1 MRMSVAAVGLCAVVC
16 LAFLSLAPPDASAAP
31 PTLAVKR
38 GPDLVV
44 QEIIIREEG
53 TEEFHDVR
61 VSVRVRNVGGANAGR
76 SMTALIYSDNAP
88 VGATVTTEPTP
99 GIRAGGQHE
108 VEFVIE
114 GIAGRFSGMLL
125 AVADAPVEA
134 SPTGQV
140 TEGAPS
146 LTMAVVTPRTDSN
159 NTFGVICST
168 QGKTPPI
175 RYQNPA
181 YK

>member
-1 MRMSVAAVGLCAVVC
+1 M
-16 LAFLSLAPPDASAAP
+16 
-31 PTLAVKR
+31 AVKR

-53 TEEFHDVR
+53 TEEFHNVR

-76 SMTALIYSDNAP
+76 SMTALIYSDNATA
-88 VGATVTTEPTP
+88 GATVFTEPTP
-99 GIRAGGQHE
+99 GIRAGGHHE
-108 VEFVIE
+108 VEFLIE

-125 AVADAPVEA
+125 AVADAPVGA

-146 LTMAVVTPRTDSN
+146 LTMAVLTTRTDSN

-168 QGKTPPI
+168 EGRTPPI